1 MDIFWLEG
9 WDKLDWKQCLIKNV
23 KSISVDIELIK
34 SLKKT
39 SENKIISSKELSL
52 RTETMGSKISL
63 SYDSVRELLE
73 ALAISKGF
81 KIYEHI
87 CYTAFL
93 KEIVKHSSLADEF
106 DELRKIRNDIN
117 YYGKDVSLEEAKVVL
132 DRLDKLLK
140 EVKIL
145 LEWGWKTNLISPSK

>member
-1 MDIFWLEG
+1 M
-9 WDKLDWKQCLIKNV
+9 DWKQCLIKNV

-52 RTETMGSKISL
+52 RTETIGSKISL

-93 KEIVKHSSLADEF
+93 KEIVKHSSLAEEF

-117 YYGKDVSLEEAKVVL
+117 YYGKDVSIEEAKVVL
-132 DRLDKLLK
+132 DRLDKFLK

-145 LEWGWKTNLISPSK
+145 LERV